1 MARKK
6 SLTDIVNSVSEAEYR
21 APLSTFEGQ
30 DKVQKDWDLFKKSHP
45 LKGGRGLQMISGSQG
60 PGSKEKAWQ
69 NAKILKNAEHSDP
82 RIRATHQMGM
92 ALAHAD
98 TSGIFDSCS
107 GCRTPECTALCNAES
122 GHAGIGNPEDNTVL
136 KAQKIRSAYWAENPQ
151 FAGALAIMESR
162 KGARSARTHGMIPVL
177 RGNMWSDVPWHET
190 TIAGPWIHDFNIR
203 GSRDNEA
210 IGLARDYPY
219 LTHSNYTKQT
229 MNRVLRPGEREPD
242 YNAPANYKL
251 TGSISEQTPVERVA
265 QRLAAGKTAQ
275 AVVWATKKQQKPTQ
289 WDMVDRHGNR
299 QTFPSYDADTHDVR
313 FLDKNLGHEGKVGL
327 LRHKLTPGFKKS
339 EYKAGPSSFVRPI
352 NPDAPAGSRE
362 GIPAKYAKDVPVN
375 VRKKGRRA

>member
-30 DKVQKDWDLFKKSHP
+30 DKIQKDWYSFKTSR
-45 LKGGRGLQMISGSQG
+45 GGGAGLEMISGSRG
-60 PGSKEKAWQ
+60 PGPKERAWQ

-82 RIRATHQMGM
+82 RVRATHQMGM

-122 GHAGIGNPEDNTVL
+122 GHAGIGEPENNTVL

-190 TIAGPWIHDFNIR
+190 TIAGPWIHDFNIK
-203 GSRDNEA
+203 GSRDTEA

-242 YNAPANYKL
+242 YDAPANYKL

-275 AVVWATKKQQKPTQ
+275 AVVWAKDGQPKPDPWIMQ
-289 WDMVDRHGNR
+289 DNFKNR
-299 QTFPSYDADTHDVR
+299 GTFSAYDADTHDVR
-313 FLDKNLGHEGKVGL
+313 FLDKDLGHGAKVGL
-327 LRHKLTPGFKKS
+327 LRHKLTPGFRKS
-339 EYKAGPSSFVRPI
+339 GYKAGPSSFVRPM
-352 NPDAPAGSRE
+352 NPDAPVGSPE